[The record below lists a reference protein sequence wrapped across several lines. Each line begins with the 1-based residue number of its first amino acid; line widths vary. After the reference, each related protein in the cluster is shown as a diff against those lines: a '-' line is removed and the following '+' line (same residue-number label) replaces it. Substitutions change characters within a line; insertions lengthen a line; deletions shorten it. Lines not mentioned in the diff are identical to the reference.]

1 VALCLPPSVPHSPII
16 CHKRLN
22 YIALFSHGG
31 TNPGTTTSSSFSY
44 HSIRPWLLLASLWH
58 HYGTCLWH
66 TLQNLAL
73 RQSPLRSISK
83 GYNALQWN
91 NKSNSMNTQTSQSWR
106 AHTFLYCFC
115 WNQGIKPPACTL
127 YTVHCTV
134 HCTVESF
141 SFSSLAPWVPG
152 IVHWFLITTNS
163 EKGRDFVTSG
173 SWGIP

>member
-1 VALCLPPSVPHSPII
+1 MALCLPPSVPHSPII

-73 RQSPLRSISK
+73 RQASLHSILK

-91 NKSNSMNTQTSQSWR
+91 NNINSMNTETSKSWI

-115 WNQGIKPPACTL
+115 WNQGIKASCL
-127 YTVHCTV
+127 YSWILFLRLRCQVLPSDFWIQPTPRRGG
-134 HCTVESF
+134 
-141 SFSSLAPWVPG
+141 SS
-152 IVHWFLITTNS
+152 
-163 EKGRDFVTSG
+163 
-173 SWGIP
+173 